1 MELFARNASL
11 DLQCLSKIFA
21 CDMESLK
28 YGNLFYTRL
37 HRILSYSL
45 KNKCSILYDAE
56 QSYIQRILDSSAQYF
71 SFILNKDFPTIL
83 ETVQCYLKDSP
94 QKIDYF
100 IKFYRE
106 NNLKLGFKIVR
117 GAYLVEETKLSSE
130 NHSERLIWDTIEETH
145 SNYNDIM
152 RKLVLCYRE
161 GDKVYKHSR

>member
-1 MELFARNASL
+1 MEIFARNSL
-11 DLQCLSKIFA
+11 SDFQGLNKIFGY
-21 CDMESLK
+21 DIESLR

-45 KNKCSILYDAE
+45 QNKCSVLYDAE
-56 QSYIQRILDSSAQYF
+56 QSYIQRILDSTALYF
-71 SFILNKDFPTIL
+71 SSILNKDFPTIL

-94 QKIDYF
+94 HKIDYF
-100 IKFYRE
+100 INFYRK
-106 NNLKLGFKIVR
+106 NNLKLGFKVVR

-152 RKLVLCYRE
+152 RKLVSCYKE
-161 GDKVYKHSR
+161 GDKVNKHIR